1 MGLTPDGVPE
11 RRLQQPRRSPVGA
24 TPGRVAAPAKT
35 PGAGW
40 GQPEKSAQQVPRG
53 WKAQGAPQM
62 PSESEAGAARKICH
76 QRGARPE
83 PPLSQMHH

>member
-40 GQPEKSAQQVPRG
+40 GQPEKSAQQVS
-53 WKAQGAPQM
+53 QGL
-62 PSESEAGAARKICH
+62 ESPGSTANAK
-76 QRGARPE
+76 
-83 PPLSQMHH
+83 